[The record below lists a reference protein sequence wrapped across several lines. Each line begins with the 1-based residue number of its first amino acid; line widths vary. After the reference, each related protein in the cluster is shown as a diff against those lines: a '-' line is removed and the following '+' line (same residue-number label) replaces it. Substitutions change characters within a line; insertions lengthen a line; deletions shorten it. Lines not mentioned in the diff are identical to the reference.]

1 MRISDWS
8 SDVCSSDL
16 DPTSVAHHCSGAGGL
31 SMNDRRIRGLR
42 WVVLTRLVLAIAGL
56 TMVTG
61 SCMSQN
67 EQYAPGDA
75 GLSFPAASDTP
86 QTETALSVDY
96 SAFLDHKPDIA
107 NAADRPAVE
116 HAAQTHR
123 I

>member
-1 MRISDWS
+1 MLARKGA
-8 SDVCSSDL
+8 

-67 EQYAPGDA
+67 EQYAPWDA

-86 QTETALSVDY
+86 QTDTRSEEHTSALQSLMRISTAVFCLKKKTLTSI
-96 SAFLDHKPDIA
+96 HI
-107 NAADRPAVE
+107 
-116 HAAQTHR
+116 
-123 I
+123 